1 MNSWGKHD
9 RQLVQLIKDFLNQEE
24 AHEVL
29 ELEKGRD
36 IVVIEGKGRS
46 RGRIMATANRVSSH
60 YHYG

>member
-1 MNSWGKHD
+1 MNSWGKHE